1 MEQTAERIRK
11 AIARAPLLSVHA
23 QRLLQVCASADHD
36 IEDVLEVVRCDA
48 TLTARV
54 LRVVNSSVYGLLTPI
69 NTIERAVAYLGER
82 MVTCIALGESA
93 GKLLKKP
100 LSGYQAEG
108 GELWKHDLYTGFAAR
123 QIARHGRQ
131 KTDAE
136 LAFTAGLLH
145 DIGKAIITD
154 FLADSAE
161 EFVGG
166 IARGELAD
174 YVDAERQVLGFDHCE
189 VGLELA
195 RQWKLPNQIHWVV
208 AWHHHPQQAPDEA
221 RPLVYAVHL
230 GDILAMMAGY
240 GTGSDSLQY
249 AIDPDYTIYYNL
261 SEDELPL
268 IMLAVEEEFDKA
280 MRAMNGESVGD

>member
-1 MEQTAERIRK
+1 MENTAEKIHK

-23 QRLLQVCASADHD
+23 QRLLQICASTDHD
-36 IEDVLEVVRCDA
+36 IDDVLEVVRCDA

-54 LRVVNSSVYGLLTPI
+54 LRVVNSSVYGLLSPI
-69 NTIERAVAYLGER
+69 NTIDRAVAYLGER

-100 LSGYQAEG
+100 LSGYEAEG

-123 QIARHGRQ
+123 EIARRCRIE
-131 KTDAE
+131 TDVD

-145 DIGKAIITD
+145 DIGKAIIAD
-154 FLADSAE
+154 FLANSAE
-161 EFVGG
+161 DFVGG

-208 AWHHHPQQAPDEA
+208 AWHHHPQQAPEEA

-249 AIDPDYTIYYNL
+249 AIDQDYVNYIDLTEDDL
-261 SEDELPL
+261 SQ
-268 IMLAVEEEFDKA
+268 IMLTVEEEFDKA
-280 MRAMNGESVGD
+280 IKAMAGEVAGS

>member
-1 MEQTAERIRK
+1 MENTAEKIRK

-23 QRLLQVCASADHD
+23 QRLLQVCASSDHD
-36 IEDVLEVVRCDA
+36 IDDVLDVVRCDA

-54 LRVVNSSVYGLLTPI
+54 LRVVNSSVYGLLSSI

-123 QIARHGRQ
+123 EIARCCRVA
-131 KTDAE
+131 TDAD

-145 DIGKAIITD
+145 DIGKAIIAD

-174 YVDAERQVLGFDHCE
+174 YIDAERQVLGFDHCE
-189 VGLELA
+189 AGLELA
-195 RQWKLPNQIHWVV
+195 RQWNLPHQIHWAV
-208 AWHHHPQQAPDEA
+208 AWHHHPRQAPEEA

-249 AIDPDYTIYYNL
+249 AVDQGYVDYFEL
-261 SEDELPL
+261 PEDGLPL

-280 MRAMNGESVGD
+280 LRAMNGEKTGH